1 MRTYNLSIT
10 LDISC
15 ISLYYVHSANVCSF
29 RYIYIK
35 NKRMKKYLIAIQLF
49 PKRLI
54 TNFNFIRFTRSGRKN
69 NNFYFVIY
77 LG

>member
-1 MRTYNLSIT
+1 
-10 LDISC
+10 
-15 ISLYYVHSANVCSF
+15 
-29 RYIYIK
+29 
-35 NKRMKKYLIAIQLF
+35 MKKYLIAIQLF

-54 TNFNFIRFTRSGRKN
+54 TNFNFIRFTRSGREN